1 MTLEEENSWN
11 LFGKNSY
18 LRKEIKGRIE
28 NNLSGFLRCC
38 LVGMLVFLQMVVLLL
53 LPFLFQRYTVY
64 FYTVVE
70 FLSFFII
77 LGLINDS
84 RSPSF
89 KIAWISIALILPITG
104 HLMYILWGKSDSKKK
119 IESRVLAM
127 LRHGNSFLEEDE
139 KMAQQ
144 FHNSP
149 HLNVRMSRYLSLE
162 GFPLFKNTK
171 IQYYSMGEDAFEA
184 IFEAIVKAERFILLN
199 FFIVA
204 EGALWDRMHKLLQ
217 MKLEEGIKI
226 YFMYDDFG
234 ATIRTNKHFRRE
246 LEMEGIEVQ
255 IFNPI
260 HKYMDKLYMN
270 YRSHQKI
277 VVVDGNIGFT
287 GGFNLADEY
296 ANLVERFGVWKDIG
310 IRLEGEAVWG
320 LTVIFFQMWE
330 VCSKK
335 EFIDYAQFQ
344 PTRKFPKNDSYIHV
358 ISDGPATKNWPMESI
373 YHQMIMYAN
382 KYLYIMTPYLIIEQ
396 DMRDALIMAAQ
407 SGVDVRIITPN
418 IPDKKN
424 VKLLTNFNYGKLL
437 EHGVRIYEYTPGFIH
452 AKSIINDACGI
463 VGTVNMDYRS
473 FYLHYE
479 NAVWMYD
486 KGIVDVI
493 KQDFLNTVAQSKE
506 IIYEDWKKRPIL
518 MKARQQVLNLFSTL
532 M

>member
-1 MTLEEENSWN
+1 MEEETWVPFDKNKYN
-11 LFGKNSY
+11 LLK
-18 LRKEIKGRIE
+18 KELKGRIE

-38 LVGMLVFLQMVVLLL
+38 IVGLLVLVQIAVLII
-53 LPFLFQRYTVY
+53 LPFFFQKYTVY

-70 FLSFFII
+70 FSSFFLI

-89 KIAWISIALILPITG
+89 KIAWISISLMLPITG
-104 HLMYILWGKSDSKKK
+104 QVMYLLWGKADSKKK
-119 IESRVLAM
+119 IESRVLAK
-127 LRHGNSFLEEDE
+127 LKHGASFLEEE
-139 KMAQQ
+139 QEIAKK
-144 FHNSP
+144 FHSSP
-149 HLNVRMSRYLSLE
+149 KLNIRMSKYLSLE
-162 GFPLFKNTK
+162 GFPLFKNTA
-171 IQYYSMGEDAFEA
+171 ISYYSMGEDAFEA
-184 IFEAIVKAERFILLN
+184 IFEDLIKAEKFILLN

-204 EGALWDRMHKLLQ
+204 EGALWDRMHEILLQ
-217 MKLEEGIKI
+217 KIKEGVRV

-234 ATIRTNKHFRRE
+234 ATIRTHKNFRKERE
-246 LEMEGIEVQ
+246 AEGIQVRV
-255 IFNPI
+255 FNPI

-277 VVVDGNIGFT
+277 IVIDGNIGYT

-296 ANLVERFGVWKDIG
+296 ANLVERFGVWKDAG
-310 IRLEGEAVWG
+310 VRLEGDGVWG

-330 VCSKK
+330 VCSGK
-335 EFIDYAQFQ
+335 ELVDYNEFRPTKQF
-344 PTRKFPKNDSYIHV
+344 PENDVYLHV
-358 ISDGPATKNWPMESI
+358 ISDGPATKNWPIESI
-373 YHQMIMYAN
+373 YHQMITYAGE
-382 KYLYIMTPYLIIEQ
+382 YLYIMTPYLIIEQ
-396 DMRDALIMAAQ
+396 DMQDALITAAE

-452 AKSIINDACGI
+452 AKTIINDSCGI

-479 NAVWMYD
+479 NAVWIHHQ
-486 KGIVDVI
+486 KVVDEI
-493 KQDFLNTVAQSKE
+493 KRDFMETLTVSRE
-506 IIYEDWKKRPIL
+506 ISYEEWKKRPL
-518 MKARQQVLNLFSTL
+518 LTKMWQQVLNLFSTL

>member
-1 MTLEEENSWN
+1 MEEENSRN
-11 LFGKNSY
+11 LFGKDSY

-38 LVGMLVFLQMVVLLL
+38 LVGMLVLLQILLL
-53 LPFLFQRYTVY
+53 LILPFFFQRYTVY
-64 FYTVVE
+64 FYTIVE

-119 IESRVLAM
+119 IESKILAM
-127 LRHGNSFLEEDE
+127 LRHGNSFLHEDKKVAE
-139 KMAQQ
+139 K
-144 FHNSP
+144 FHQSN
-149 HLNVRMSRYLSLE
+149 HLNIRMSRYLSLE
-162 GFPLFKNTK
+162 GFPVFKNT
-171 IQYYSMGEDAFEA
+171 QVTYYSMGEDAFEA
-184 IFEAIVKAERFILLN
+184 IFEEIVKAKQFILLN

-217 MKLEEGIKI
+217 MKLTEGIKV

-246 LEMEGIEVQ
+246 LEAEGMEVRV
-255 IFNPI
+255 FNPI

-277 VVVDGNIGFT
+277 VVVDGNVGFT

-296 ANLVERFGVWKDIG
+296 ANLIERFGVWKDTG
-310 IRLEGEAVWG
+310 IRLEGDAVWG

-335 EFIDYAQFQ
+335 EFIDYEKFY
-344 PTRKFPKNDSYIHV
+344 PTKKFPKNDTYIHV
-358 ISDGPATKNWPMESI
+358 ISDGPATKHWPIESI

-396 DMRDALIMAAQ
+396 DMQDALIMAAQ

-437 EHGVRIYEYTPGFIH
+437 EHHVKIYEYTPGFIH

-486 KGIVDVI
+486 KKIVDEI
-493 KQDFLNTVAQSKE
+493 TKDFLDTVKQSRE
-506 IIYEDWKKRPIL
+506 ISYEEWKKRSFKIKL
-518 MKARQQVLNLFSTL
+518 WQQILNLFSTL